1 LVSHGAKSNAE
12 ALNKDDCVKTVTAMY
27 ALVSN
32 GDVDNLVANLFKK
45 EMAEKLKTANPEEL
59 GDLGAVIIVTTM
71 VKEKEAVVGFKD
83 LKVTVTKLE
92 GNKAEV
98 KVEGMAASKMT
109 IDGKEEVNER
119 QITDNILLE
128 KEDGKWKIVG
138 VSGEKKSDN
147 SLVSRGAQNT
157 AAPAGG
163 AVQDP
168 EVISATALMY
178 DHVSR
183 GDVEKLT
190 GELLKK
196 EMAEKVKT
204 ANPEELGELGAV
216 ILVTTMVKEKKAVVG
231 FKDLKV
237 TVTKLEGDKAEVKVE
252 GMAASKMTINGKE
265 EVNEKNI
272 TDNILL
278 EKEDGKWKIVG
289 VSGEKKTETE
299 VKPEVKPE
307 GDAPKTEGEAPKT
320 EGEPKADAPKTEGET
335 K

>member
-1 LVSHGAKSNAE
+1 MNLTKTLSIVVMCIFLIGAI
-12 ALNKDDCVKTVTAMY
+12 LGC
-27 ALVSN
+27 
-32 GDVDNLVANLFKK
+32 
-45 EMAEKLKTANPEEL
+45 NPQPNPAPQAPPA
-59 GDLGAVIIVTTM
+59 G
-71 VKEKEAVVGFKD
+71 
-83 LKVTVTKLE
+83 
-92 GNKAEV
+92 
-98 KVEGMAASKMT
+98 
-109 IDGKEEVNER
+109 
-119 QITDNILLE
+119 
-128 KEDGKWKIVG
+128 
-138 VSGEKKSDN
+138 
-147 SLVSRGAQNT
+147 T
-157 AAPAGG
+157 AAPAESPAAPPAESPAAPAGE

-168 EVISATALMY
+168 EVISATTLMY
-178 DHVSR
+178 DNVSK

-196 EMAEKVKT
+196 EMAEKVK
-204 ANPEELGELGAV
+204 AAKPEELGKLGDLGAV
-216 ILVTTMVKEKKAVVG
+216 LLVTTMVKDKTAVVG

-252 GMAASKMTINGKE
+252 GMAASKMTIDGKE
-265 EVNEKNI
+265 EVNEKQI
-272 TDNILL
+272 TDNVLL